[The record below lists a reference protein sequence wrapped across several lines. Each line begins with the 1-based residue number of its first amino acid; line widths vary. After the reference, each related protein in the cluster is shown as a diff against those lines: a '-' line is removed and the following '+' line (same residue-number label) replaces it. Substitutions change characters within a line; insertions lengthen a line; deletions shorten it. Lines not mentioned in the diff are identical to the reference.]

1 MSDAENLDRLEALF
15 EALRSQRPR
24 PEKLAAWLSASTLL
38 TREETPEV
46 LSTTVGETYA
56 QLRAEL
62 GWRSPTGVLRW
73 LYAAMLN
80 QSDVPVERFLAAR
93 AAMRGGAS
101 GFKRMSLHAGGAR
114 AALMLCIGSKEDTPV
129 ERFFEMRD
137 ALAPPWWRASAAV
150 TDTYAAIHAARG
162 DDPAEVQAARKAAE
176 AVFGAHPRARGQ
188 RRDGAKLCALLGADP
203 REAMTR
209 FEAFDAAR
217 QAHKPLRRY
226 AFRQRFVLWAVQG
239 LTVEDALAINEVREA
254 LPRSVSSTGGARTA
268 LAHLVHTA
276 GRNGAQDGALSA
288 MDAVIAA
295 QTAMMVSVI
304 AATSVVTTTSAS
316 SNGSST

>member
-15 EALRSQRPR
+15 EAVRSQCPR

-38 TREETPEV
+38 TCEDTPEA
-46 LSTTVGETYA
+46 LAQTVSGTHA

-73 LYAAMLN
+73 LYAAMLT

-93 AAMRGGAS
+93 TALREGAS

-114 AALMLCIGSKEDTPV
+114 AALMLCIGSKDDTPI
-129 ERFFEMRD
+129 ERFFEMRE
-137 ALAPPWWRASAAV
+137 ALAPPWWRANAAV

-162 DDPAEVQAARKAAE
+162 DDPAEVLARRTAAE
-176 AVFGAHPRARGQ
+176 AVFEAHPRARGH
-188 RRDGAKLCALLGADP
+188 RRDGAKLCALLGVDP
-203 REAMTR
+203 REALAR
-209 FEAFDAAR
+209 FKALDAAR
-217 QAHKPLRRY
+217 QTRKPLRRY
-226 AFRQRFVLWAVQG
+226 AFRQSYLLWAVQG
-239 LTVEDALAINEVREA
+239 LTVEDALAIHEVREA
-254 LPRSVSSTGGARTA
+254 LPRSVNSTGGARTA

-276 GRNGAQDGALSA
+276 GRNGVQDGALSA
-288 MDAVIAA
+288 MDAVMAA
-295 QTAMMVSVI
+295 QMAMMVSVI

>member
-1 MSDAENLDRLEALF
+1 MSDAENLGRLEALF
-15 EALRSQRPR
+15 EALRAARPR

-38 TREETPEV
+38 TFEEQAEA
-46 LSTTVGETYA
+46 LAKTVGETYA

-73 LYAAMLN
+73 LYAAMLI

-93 AAMRGGAS
+93 AAVRGGAS
-101 GFKRMSLHAGGAR
+101 GYKRMSLHAGGAR
-114 AALMLCIGSKEDTPV
+114 AALMLCIGSKDDTPV

-137 ALAPPWWRASAAV
+137 ALAPPWWRANAAV

-162 DDPAEVQAARKAAE
+162 DDPSEVLARRTAAE
-176 AVFGAHPRARGQ
+176 EVFHSHPRARGH
-188 RRDGAKLCALLGADP
+188 RRDGAKLCALLGVDP
-203 REAMTR
+203 SEALVR
-209 FEAFDAAR
+209 FKALDAAR
-217 QAHKPLRRY
+217 QTHKPLRRY
-226 AFRQRFVLWAVQG
+226 AFRQSYLLWAVQG

-304 AATSVVTTTSAS
+304 AATSVVATTSAS

>member
-15 EALRSQRPR
+15 EAVRSQRPR

-38 TREETPEV
+38 TREDMPEA
-46 LSTTVGETYA
+46 LARTVGGTHDD
-56 QLRAEL
+56 LRKQL

-73 LYAAMLN
+73 LYAAMLT

-93 AAMRGGAS
+93 TALREGAS

-114 AALMLCIGSKEDTPV
+114 AALMLCIGSKDDTPV
-129 ERFFEMRD
+129 ERFFEMRE
-137 ALAPPWWRASAAV
+137 ALTPPWWRANAAV

-162 DDPAEVQAARKAAE
+162 DMSAEVLARRRAAE
-176 AVFGAHPRARGQ
+176 AVFEAHPRARGH

-203 REAMTR
+203 REALAR
-209 FEAFDAAR
+209 FKAMDAAR
-217 QAHKPLRRY
+217 QTHKPLRRY
-226 AFRQRFVLWAVQG
+226 AFRQSYLLWAVQG
-239 LTVEDALAINEVREA
+239 LTVEDALAIHEVREA

-276 GRNGAQDGALSA
+276 GRNGVQDGALSA

-304 AATSVVTTTSAS
+304 AATSVVATSSAS
-316 SNGSST
+316 SNGSSS